1 MDAENK
7 PQSEMSASL
16 IFTEM
21 MRQAA
26 QKATHQDMPQDAA
39 SVPPVFDDAPMR
51 SDQPDASA
59 PAPTPVKRQ
68 PPPREPL
75 SPEERR
81 RAAELEAQRLKR
93 VQRRQSKRRQTAT
106 STLGGIVMAFMVVGV
121 SALLMA
127 TILSLFTD
135 ASFLKP
141 DMRRSLQAALNLRE
155 PTSAPTILPTPNYL
169 KRIGVV
175 SGHRGPGQDM
185 PYDPGAVC
193 PDGLT
198 ENEINFN
205 VATRVVEMLRQQG
218 YTVDL
223 LDEFDPRLN
232 AYTADALISIH
243 ANTCSDFGEV
253 VSGFLVAK
261 AAAKPDGGAD
271 TRLAECIATHYGLLT
286 GLQRRDGLTED
297 MTDYHNFREIDPI
310 TPAAIIEL
318 GFMLADRQIMTEKP
332 DLLARG
338 IYEGVLCYIDPTASI
353 LGQPSPLPTEAIGT
367 PELSTEPTPAPST

>member
-1 MDAENK
+1 MTYSD
-7 PQSEMSASL
+7 PSQDSEIPASL

-21 MRQAA
+21 MRRAAAEKAA
-26 QKATHQDMPQDAA
+26 QQEAA
-39 SVPPVFDDAPMR
+39 YAEYNAVPPLETESVVDAPQASPEPAPPKRMR
-51 SDQPDASA
+51 SA
-59 PAPTPVKRQ
+59 
-68 PPPREPL
+68 PPRP
-75 SPEERR
+75 PMTAEERQ

-93 VQRRQSKRRQTAT
+93 VQRRKTERKRRTV
-106 STLGGIVMAFMVVGV
+106 STLGGVVMAFMVVGV

-135 ASFLKP
+135 TSFLKP
-141 DMRRSLQAALNLRE
+141 DMRRSLQAALNMRE
-155 PTSAPTILPTPNYL
+155 PTPAPTFLPTPNYL
-169 KRIGVV
+169 KRIGIV

-198 ENEINFN
+198 ENEINFS
-205 VATRVVEMLRQQG
+205 VATRVVELLRQRG

-223 LDEFDPRLN
+223 LDEFDPRLTG
-232 AYTADALISIH
+232 YTADALVSIH
-243 ANTCSDFGEV
+243 ANTCRDFGEV

-261 AAAKPDGGAD
+261 AAARPEGGAD
-271 TRLAECIATHYGLLT
+271 TRLAECIATHYGLLS

-318 GFMLADRQIMTEKP
+318 GFMLADRPIMTERP
-332 DLLARG
+332 DLLAQG
-338 IYEGVLCYIDPTASI
+338 IYEGILCFIDPTATL
-353 LGQPSPLPTEAIGT
+353 LGQEDAAPPAS
-367 PELSTEPTPAPST
+367 PTP